1 MFLSTACFFL
11 ANVCVK
17 EVAHLPAMES
27 VFFRCIIA
35 STMCVIGLKRAGAS
49 LIGENH
55 TLLILR
61 GLFGTT
67 ALFMFFLT
75 LQNMPLASAQTI
87 QYLSPIFT
95 ATIAIFVLK
104 EAVRPSQWFFYAIA
118 FGGVLLI
125 EQVDDRISPLYLALG
140 IVSAFCSGMA
150 YNLVRSLR
158 GREHPLTVVFHFQLI
173 GAILGGISLL
183 FNWVMPQGTDW
194 LWLLGVGVLSQ
205 LGQIFLTDALQR
217 EKVASVAIVNYTG
230 LVYAVSVG
238 WILFGESHGL
248 LALAGMLLVVLGVLL
263 SVLYTRRQSRL
274 EEIEATAA

>member
-27 VFFRCIIA
+27 VFFRCVIA
-35 STMCVIGLKRAGAS
+35 SVMCIIGLKRAGAS

-55 TLLILR
+55 LLLVLR

-104 EAVRPSQWFFYAIA
+104 EAVKPTQWFFYAIA

-125 EQVDDRISPLYLALG
+125 EQVDDRISPLYLTLG
-140 IVSAFCSGMA
+140 IISAFCSGVA

-173 GAILGGISLL
+173 GAIVGGISLL
-183 FNWVMPQGTDW
+183 FAWVTPTGIDW
-194 LWLLGVGVLSQ
+194 LWLLGVGIFSQ

-230 LVYAVSVG
+230 LIYAVSVG
-238 WILFGESHGL
+238 WLWFGETQGP